1 MYVLRSGSAVRLRQT
16 RRVGPWPP
24 ATPSRKSHAARTLP
38 LPRAS
43 NGYLDATSV
52 ARHQT
57 SELTRLNTNAL
68 GGRRAAESR
77 RFDFTSVERRRGS
90 QSATA
95 RHAWSDGGARVGRTH
110 VLSSQPPISR
120 SALARVALARQRAG
134 RVL

>member
-24 ATPSRKSHAARTLP
+24 ATPRRKSHAVRTLP

-68 GGRRAAESR
+68 GGRRAEESR
-77 RFDFTSVERRRGS
+77 RFDFTASSVG
-90 QSATA
+90 
-95 RHAWSDGGARVGRTH
+95 VGRSRPRPDTPALTEGPRRSYARPVSSTTH
-110 VLSSQPPISR
+110 L
-120 SALARVALARQRAG
+120 
-134 RVL
+134 